1 MSEVL
6 NFDFVYNKNEE
17 VFKVK
22 MECTN
27 VGLTT
32 SCKIKLYIYIYI
44 GMEWCNSVQ
53 FFYHKTAHC
62 TA

>member
-1 MSEVL
+1 MSEVW

-32 SCKIKLYIYIYI
+32 SCKIKLLILYIYIYI
-44 GMEWCNSVQ
+44 DR
-53 FFYHKTAHC
+53 
-62 TA
+62 